1 MLKALLIMSVLLM
14 LALCGCA
21 STGEKSQI
29 KEELKEAAGVT
40 DTDWVERRKDTLLK
54 AKEKLAD
61 IQKDTNRIQKAGSK
75 MKGSGKIKAQFKEK
89 WTLTQKALAEA
100 EQSFQRLEK
109 AEPNVWEQER
119 QSFLSQMNV
128 LENHFHQLRSMVK

>member
-61 IQKDTNRIQKAGSK
+61 IQKDTDRIQKAGSK
-75 MKGSGKIKAQFKEK
+75 MKGSAKIKTQFKEK
-89 WTLTQKALAEA
+89 WALTQKSLAEA